1 MNPGISKT
9 VIVLSFFFIN
19 FIQAS
24 NSAEFHKI
32 NKSENNQAK
41 LLNLTRTL
49 KNKNSSNPLLN
60 NGFQIITLDKKFL
73 EENSSQLLVD
83 LRAQQEELVIQSD
96 KQSEVNNVLFAEGNV
111 SVSYRGKQLKA
122 DKLIYDKLNKK
133 ISAEGNITLFFGKQ
147 IFKISKVEYNF
158 KNETGYLLNVE
169 GSIDSDKLITDI
181 SGNLNDSDFQKLQNL
196 LNLQKKVVLNTPD
209 KVHNWIFTTDRISI
223 DGEKWKSD
231 KAIFSN
237 DLLQFEQVKIEIN
250 ALEVRSL
257 KDELRFRS
265 SLNYLVL
272 DENISIP
279 FWLGNR
285 TLTKSGQNPDS
296 KAGWTIGYDNL
307 DKDGVFIG
315 RKLNSLDLA
324 DDFFLDLEPQFLV
337 QRSLNG
343 YTNSFVKDGD
353 SITGEKIKRD
363 ADFADYFG
371 FKSRITGK
379 VNNWDLEISN
389 QINSLDS
396 NKFSDA
402 LRSKSILKKKIN
414 FFVQNRFKSK
424 RIRKFISI

>member
-1 MNPGISKT
+1 MNSGISKK

-24 NSAEFHKI
+24 NSAESHKI
-32 NKSENNQAK
+32 HKSEDIQAN
-41 LLNLTRTL
+41 LLRLTRTL
-49 KNKNSSNPLLN
+49 KNKNSSNLLLKSDS
-60 NGFQIITLDKKFL
+60 QIIPLDKKFL
-73 EENSSQLLVD
+73 EEDSDQLLVD
-83 LRAQQEELVIQSD
+83 LRTKQEELVIQSD
-96 KQSEVNNVLFAEGNV
+96 KQSEANNVLFAEGNV

-122 DKLIYDKLNKK
+122 DKLTYEKLNKK

-147 IFKISKVEYNF
+147 IFKISKLEYNF
-158 KNETGYLLNVE
+158 KNETGYLLDVE

-196 LNLQKKVVLNTPD
+196 LNLQKKVVLNTPG

-250 ALEVRSL
+250 SLEVSSL

-315 RKLNSLDLA
+315 RKLNSIDLA

-379 VNNWDLEISN
+379 VNNWDL
-389 QINSLDS
+389 
-396 NKFSDA
+396 
-402 LRSKSILKKKIN
+402 
-414 FFVQNRFKSK
+414 
-424 RIRKFISI
+424 